1 MRLALALTLVVLVAA
16 ASLMASPAYAQVQPT
31 ENGGP
36 DILLTAL
43 ITTGV
48 IGSAAAL
55 ATLLY
60 FLRRAIGFDWHR
72 PPEGDESGGEEH

>member
-1 MRLALALTLVVLVAA
+1 MRLALALLVTALM
-16 ASLMASPAYAQVQPT
+16 ASLASPAYAQMEPA

-36 DILLTAL
+36 DILRTAL

-48 IGSAAAL
+48 IGGGAAL

-60 FLRRAIGFDWHR
+60 FLRMAIGFDWHR
-72 PPEGDESGGEEH
+72 PPEGDERGGGEH

>member
-1 MRLALALTLVVLVAA
+1 MKLALALLLAA
-16 ASLMASPAYAQVQPT
+16 LMASLMAPPAYAQVEPA

-48 IGSAAAL
+48 IGGAAAL
-55 ATLLY
+55 ATMLY

-72 PPEGDESGGEEH
+72 PPEGDEDADGEH